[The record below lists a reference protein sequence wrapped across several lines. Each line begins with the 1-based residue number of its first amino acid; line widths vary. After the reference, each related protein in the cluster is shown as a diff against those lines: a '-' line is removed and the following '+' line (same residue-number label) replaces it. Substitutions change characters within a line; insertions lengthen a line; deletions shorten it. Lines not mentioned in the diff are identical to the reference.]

1 MEHCALSKVPT
12 NVIQSKERLL
22 EEQWDPA
29 LHSDRPSTPNR
40 LNIFVTGT
48 KLFYWV

>member
-1 MEHCALSKVPT
+1 MEHYALSKVPT

-22 EEQWDPA
+22 EVQWDPA